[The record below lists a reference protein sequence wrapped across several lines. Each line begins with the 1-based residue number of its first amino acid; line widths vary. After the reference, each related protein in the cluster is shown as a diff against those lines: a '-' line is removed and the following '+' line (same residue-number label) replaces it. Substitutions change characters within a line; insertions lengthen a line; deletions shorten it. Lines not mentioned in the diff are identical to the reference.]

1 MKGTTTFGSV
11 SIHLASSDLIESLSY
26 GEVKKPETINYRT
39 LRPERDGLF
48 CERIF
53 GPTKDFECT
62 CGKFRSIRYKGI
74 VCDKCGVEVTESK
87 VRRYRTGHINL
98 AAPIAHIWY
107 YRIVPSKIAL
117 LLEVPPS
124 DIQSILYFEKYIVID
139 TGETDLMQNQVLTDE
154 EYDEYRDKYKE
165 AFQADTGA
173 VAIQKILKNMDLDA
187 LSDELRELVEHKP
200 KVDKKVLKRL
210 ELVEELRKSD
220 NKPEWMILDIIPV
233 IPPDLRP
240 MVPLD
245 GGRFATSD
253 INDLYR
259 RLINRNNRL
268 KKLKQVNA
276 PDIIIKNEMRM
287 VQDAVDSLFDNS
299 RRTHPVTGNG
309 DRPLKSLSDI
319 LKGKQGR
326 FRQNLLGKRVDYSG
340 RSVIIVG
347 PSLKLHQCGLPK
359 QMALELFKPFV
370 MRGLVDQGYA
380 HNIKAA
386 KRMIEMEHE
395 LVWGI
400 LEEVVRDHPVLLNRA
415 PTLHRLGIQ
424 AFEPIL
430 IEEKAIQ
437 LHPLVCHAYNAD
449 FDGDQMAV
457 HVPLT
462 PEAQVEAWMLML
474 SSRNLLNPANGK
486 PIVYP
491 TQDMVLGIYYLTKKT
506 NEENDPKTLR
516 SYDRVEEI
524 IFAVESGV
532 IDYNTA
538 INFKMDG
545 VWRKDTTVGRV
556 LFNQIVPEKLRYIED
571 TMNSKKLE
579 TSISKC
585 YKTYGIKE
593 TARYVD
599 ELKNVGYTYAT
610 RFGVTIAISD
620 VEVPEEKHNIVQE
633 TEKAVKRIEENAR
646 SGLITHDEK
655 YNQVVDL
662 WAGANERIKRFV
674 ESKLKSSYGGFNSLY
689 IMMDSGARGSREQI
703 RQLAGMR
710 GLMAK
715 PSGEI
720 IELAIKSNFKEGLS
734 VLEYFISSHGAR
746 KGLADTALK
755 TADAGYLTRKLV
767 DISQDVVIAIR
778 DCGTVK
784 GIDMS
789 AIKQGDEIVKPLR
802 DRIVGRTVVS
812 NIYDP
817 RNGELLIKSN
827 EVLDEDASEAIE
839 NAGIE
844 TIKIRSVLTCEAKQG
859 VCAKCYGWDL
869 SQRMLANIGEAVG
882 IIAAESIGQPGTQL
896 TMRTFHIGGIAA
908 TQMGESEVKLNYD
921 AFVVGSPYFTPKT
934 QKIMGNEEVRQF
946 AKNAL
951 PESSYAELEAAQRF
965 SPTFLTKLNPLLDKK
980 DFYKLIPFD
989 RLGKAYDLN
998 VAKDIAAQLEG
1009 EELAHFNSW
1018 LFERTFRDSINSEES
1033 GLPDNLI
1040 YRLDR
1045 EGKPELVNPRKS
1057 FIRVRKVINSYEM
1070 AQLQPIDFKTLEE
1083 REFNSEE
1090 VVFAMKDGTPVKFGS
1105 RVFVVVKPNEGMIH
1119 VLDND
1124 IHEYSIKVGATMYV
1138 RKGRLSKKGEKLA
1151 DFDPYNEL
1159 YLSEYN
1165 GIVGYAMEGPQGNET
1180 KNKNIIMLRDEERN
1194 SLDRIVVMPGTTL
1207 AVPEETPVKAGDVLA
1222 RRPMGRKRA
1231 RDIVGGLPRVT
1242 ELFES
1247 RKPKSI
1253 SVISKVSGEVSDIE
1267 QKKGKYVVSIRAK
1280 NGQIFAHLI
1289 PSGKNIYVRIGDK
1302 VQAADQLSEGQISSH
1317 DILRVQGYTAV
1328 EEFLLNEIQGVYR
1341 LQGVDINEKHISI
1354 IVRQMLKKV
1363 EIVDAGDTEFI
1374 IGQNVDKIV
1383 FNRENES
1390 VISQGGQPAK
1400 ARPILMGLTK
1410 ASLFTE
1416 SFFSAAS
1423 FQETP
1428 RVLSTAAL
1436 RGAIDKLQGL
1446 KENLVIGQ
1454 LIPAGTGIKYYQGIK
1469 LRTNE

>member
-1 MKGTTTFGSV
+1 MKGSTTFGSI
-11 SIHLASSDLIESLSY
+11 SIHLASSELIESLSY

-53 GPTKDFECT
+53 GPTKDYECS

-87 VRRYRTGHINL
+87 VRRYRTGHIEM
-98 AAPIAHIWY
+98 AAPVAHIWY

-117 LLEVPPS
+117 LLDVPPS
-124 DIQSILYFEKYIVID
+124 DIQSILYFEKYIVIES
-139 TGETDLMQNQVLTDE
+139 GETDLIQNQVLNDE

-165 AFQADTGA
+165 AFTADTGA
-173 VAIQKILKNMDLDA
+173 VAIKKILKNLDLDE
-187 LSDELRELVEHKP
+187 LSDELREMIEHKP

-210 ELVEELRKSD
+210 ELVEELRKSN
-220 NKPEWMILDIIPV
+220 NKAEWVVLDIIPV

-268 KKLKQVNA
+268 KKLKSVNA

-299 RRTHPVTGNG
+299 RRSHPVTGNG

-347 PSLKLHQCGLPK
+347 PNLKLHQCGLPK

-370 MRGLVDQGYA
+370 MRGLVDQGFA

-386 KRMIEMEHE
+386 KRMIETEHE

-415 PTLHRLGIQ
+415 PTLHRLGMQ

-437 LHPLVCHAYNAD
+437 LHPLVCHSYNAD

-462 PEAQVEAWMLML
+462 PEAQIEAWVLML
-474 SSRNLLNPANGK
+474 SSRNLLNPANGR

-491 TQDMVLGIYYLTKKT
+491 TQDMVLGIYYLTKPDLDK
-506 NEENDPKTLR
+506 PAKLR
-516 SYDRVEEI
+516 SFDSINEIQFAIENNKLQYTSWIRYKHRGEWVETS
-524 IFAVESGV
+524 A
-532 IDYNTA
+532 
-538 INFKMDG
+538 
-545 VWRKDTTVGRV
+545 GRV
-556 LFNQIVPEKLRYIED
+556 VFNQIVPEKLGFINEIL
-571 TMNSKKLE
+571 TSKKIEMLL
-579 TSISKC
+579 SQC
-585 YKTYGIKE
+585 YKIYGIKE
-593 TARYVD
+593 TAYFVD
-599 ELKNVGYTYAT
+599 DLKSIGYKYAT
-610 RFGVTIAISD
+610 VFGVTIAISD
-620 VEVPEEKHNIVQE
+620 VMIPPLKYEIVEK
-633 TEKAVKRIEENAR
+633 TEKEVEKIEENAR
-646 SGLITHDEK
+646 KGLITHDEK
-655 YNQVVDL
+655 YNQVIDL
-662 WAGANERIKRFV
+662 WASANEKIKKLV
-674 ESKLKSSYGGFNSLY
+674 EKELRDSYDGFNSLY

-767 DISQDVVIAIR
+767 DVSQDVVVTEI

-784 GIDMS
+784 GIDME
-789 AIKQGDEIVKPLR
+789 AIKQGDEVIKPLR
-802 DRIVGRTVVS
+802 DRILGRTVVS

-817 RNGELLIKSN
+817 RNGDLLVKGN
-827 EVLDEDASEAIE
+827 TLLDEENAKAIE
-839 NAGIE
+839 EAGIE
-844 TIKIRSVLTCEAKQG
+844 RVKIRSVLTCETPHG
-859 VCAKCYGWDL
+859 ICAKCYGWDL
-869 SQRMLANIGEAVG
+869 SSHNMANIGEAVG

-896 TMRTFHIGGIAA
+896 TMRTFHIGGTAA
-908 TQMGESEVKLNYD
+908 TSLEENEIKLGYD
-921 AFVVGSPYFTPKT
+921 CYV
-934 QKIMGNEEVRQF
+934 EE
-946 AKNAL
+946 L
-951 PESSYAELEAAQRF
+951 PEILIERV
-965 SPTFLTKLNPLLDKK
+965 KDGKK
-980 DFYKLIPFD
+980 
-989 RLGKAYDLN
+989 N
-998 VAKDIAAQLEG
+998 VI
-1009 EELAHFNSW
+1009 
-1018 LFERTFRDSINSEES
+1018 
-1033 GLPDNLI
+1033 
-1040 YRLDR
+1040 
-1045 EGKPELVNPRKS
+1045 VPRKS
-1057 FIRVRKVINSYEM
+1057 YIKVRKILRTFEM
-1070 AQLQPIDFKTLEE
+1070 DEFEDQKFAQTMDGK
-1083 REFNSEE
+1083 EFMAELNITPLKNGENLRFGKR
-1090 VVFAMKDGTPVKFGS
+1090 VVFHLKDKVMYALESSMYEYPIRIGS
-1105 RVFVVVKPNEGMIH
+1105 TLLVGQGEILKKNQ
-1119 VLDND
+1119 
-1124 IHEYSIKVGATMYV
+1124 SIA
-1138 RKGRLSKKGEKLA
+1138 E
-1151 DFDPYNEL
+1151 FDPYNEL
-1159 YLSEYN
+1159 FISEHD
-1165 GIVGYAMEGPQGNET
+1165 GIMGYALENAGTDKEEKNKSILVINDTKGNE
-1180 KNKNIIMLRDEERN
+1180 LERFV
-1194 SLDRIVVMPGTTL
+1194 LVPGTTL
-1207 AVPEETPVKAGDVLA
+1207 AMEEGSAVKAGDVIA
-1222 RRPMGRKRA
+1222 RRGMGRRRT
-1231 RDIVGGLPRVT
+1231 RDIIGGLPRVT

-1247 RKPKSI
+1247 RRPKNI
-1253 SVISKVSGEVSDIE
+1253 AVISKVNGVVDNIE
-1267 QKKGKYVVSIRAK
+1267 QKKGKYGVWIRAK
-1280 NGQIFAHLI
+1280 NGELYSHLI

-1302 VQAADQLSEGQISSH
+1302 VQAAEPLCDGVISSH
-1317 DILRVQGYTAV
+1317 EILKVLGYTEV

-1354 IVRQMLKKV
+1354 IIRQMLKKV
-1363 EIVDAGDTEFI
+1363 EIIDAGDTEFI
-1374 IGQNVDKIV
+1374 VGQNVDKIE
-1383 FNRENES
+1383 FYAENAS
-1390 VISQGGQPAK
+1390 VVQQGGQPAK
-1400 ARPILMGLTK
+1400 ALPMLMGLTK
-1410 ASLFTE
+1410 ASLFTK

-1436 RGAIDKLQGL
+1436 KGAIDKLQGL

-1454 LIPAGTGIKYYQGIK
+1454 LIPAGTGIKLYEGIK
-1469 LRTNE
+1469 LRVNE